1 MSGAG
6 LHAIFD
12 VVAWLAAGAAG
23 WWMQR
28 VQRAQLHAH
37 AFPSQSFEW
46 PYLAA
51 HRRASV
57 LTQSHFD
64 RGFAPFILL
73 GLLVG
78 VGGLMLIVAAIAV
91 LGPKDPP
98 EPAANSEIH
107 PVWAKSVNQNANK
120 PLIFGVF

>member
-51 HRRASV
+51 LVFGAGIGAY
-57 LTQSHFD
+57 LFGTQSHFD
-64 RGFAPFILL
+64 SGFAPFILL

-78 VGGLMLIVAAIAV
+78 VGGIMLIVAAIR
-91 LGPKDPP
+91 GPR
-98 EPAANSEIH
+98 A
-107 PVWAKSVNQNANK
+107 
-120 PLIFGVF
+120 